1 MRVSDRAEES
11 HRKGAKDAKETA
23 KGPNRCQ
30 SSIGSGSD
38 PSASMEPL
46 ANSIV
51 DSSEITMLYKTAWP
65 PWPPG
70 IWLGESGAGEGEG
83 GRPRVRIFGSGSPVE
98 IRLFGFSPEG
108 GTSMPVCVSHRI
120 WGAINP

>member
-65 PWPPG
+65 PLAPRALAG
-70 IWLGESGAGEGEG
+70 GERG
-83 GRPRVRIFGSGSPVE
+83 GGVRGLTARKALWIGDLP
-98 IRLFGFSPEG
+98 
-108 GTSMPVCVSHRI
+108 
-120 WGAINP
+120 